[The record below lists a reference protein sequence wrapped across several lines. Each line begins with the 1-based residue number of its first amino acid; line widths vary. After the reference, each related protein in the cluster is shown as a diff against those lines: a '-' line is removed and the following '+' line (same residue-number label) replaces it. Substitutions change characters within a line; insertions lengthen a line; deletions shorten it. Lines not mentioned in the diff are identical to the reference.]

1 MSENNII
8 KNILYDC
15 LNKLGEKQIQSL
27 LQGKKSEKLIDDIYS
42 DCVNKIEKLNGEID
56 ENHAI
61 FATSLL
67 HYLLTNSL
75 IPSQRKIIH
84 NKIELDIIIPDLRT
98 LFANPK
104 NTLIICI
111 PKQYTPESLDKKID
125 ELKKVQPNPENIW
138 FVLRRKIDINYKIF
152 DIKKQ
157 TITHIINEI
166 NKFLKEHKQ
175 TQFKIFKSNL
185 V

>member
-1 MSENNII
+1 MSENNFI

-15 LNKLGEKQIQSL
+15 LNKLGEKQIQNL
-27 LQGKKSEKLIDDIYS
+27 LHDKKSERLIDDIYS
-42 DCVNKIEKLNGEID
+42 ECTNKIEKLDGDID
-56 ENHAI
+56 KNHAI

-84 NKIELDIIIPDLRT
+84 NKIELDIIIPDLKT
-98 LFANPK
+98 LLTNPK
-104 NTLIICI
+104 NSLIICI
-111 PKQYTPESLDKKID
+111 PKQFTIESLDEKIN
-125 ELKKVQPNPENIW
+125 ELKKIQPNSENIW
-138 FVLRRKIDINYKIF
+138 FVLRRKIDANYKIF
-152 DIKKQ
+152 DIEKQ
-157 TITHIINEI
+157 TIIHIINEI
-166 NKFLKEHKQ
+166 NKFLEKHKQ